1 MSKKVFIGVGHGG
14 TDPGAVA
21 NGFKEK
27 DLNLAIA
34 LACRDVL
41 EAHGVTVGM
50 SRHKDENDDLR
61 EEIRECNAFAP
72 DYALDIHNNA
82 GRGDGVEIFHSKAG
96 TADDKLAQNVLDSI
110 KAIGQNSRGLKTL
123 LLADG
128 RDYYGFIRQVNAPS
142 IIVECAFVDNMAD
155 LAIID
160 TAAEQK
166 AMGVAIAKGIL
177 KTLGI
182 AYTEQTATNSDILY
196 CVQTGAFAVEA
207 NAKALA
213 AELGGKGYATY
224 IVHVDGL
231 YKVQVG
237 AFAVKPNAEA
247 MLARLKDNGYDAFV
261 TEKAATEAQNT
272 PRKSVDELAREVLNG
287 EWGNGTDRKNRLT
300 AAGYDYDAVQ
310 KKVNDLFRK

>member
-1 MSKKVFIGVGHGG
+1 MSKIFIGVGHGG
-14 TDPGAVA
+14 ADPGAVA

-41 EAHGVTVGM
+41 EAHGVVVGM
-50 SRHKDENDDLR
+50 SRTTDENDDLR

-72 DYALDIHNNA
+72 DYAIDIHINA
-82 GRGDGVEIFHSKAG
+82 GKGDGVEIWYGIAG
-96 TADDKLAQNVLDSI
+96 VGKLLAQNILDEVV
-110 KAIGQNSRGLKTL
+110 AIGQNSRGLKTL

-128 RDYYGFIRQVNAPS
+128 RDYYGFIRQINAPS
-142 IIVECAFVDNMAD
+142 IIVECAFVDNKND

-166 AMGVAIAKGIL
+166 VMGEAIAKGVL

-182 AYTEQTATNSDILY
+182 TYKEQTATDSNVLY

-213 AELGGKGYATY
+213 AELEGKGYDTY
-224 IVHVDGL
+224 IVYVDGL

-237 AFAVKPNAEA
+237 AFAVKANADA
-247 MLARLKDNGYDAFV
+247 MLAKIKSDGYSAFV
-261 TEKAATEAQNT
+261 AEKASAEAQK
-272 PRKSVDELAREVLNG
+272 PAQKSVDELAREVILG
-287 EWGNGTDRKNRLT
+287 LWGHGAERKRRLIL
-300 AAGYDYDAVQ
+300 AGYDFVAVQ
-310 KKVNDLFRK
+310 NKVNELLRK

>member
-1 MSKKVFIGVGHGG
+1 MSKIFIGVGHGG
-14 TDPGAVA
+14 ADPGAVA

-96 TADDKLAQNVLDSI
+96 TADDKLAQNVLDAI

-142 IIVECAFVDNMAD
+142 IIVECAFVDNKAD

-182 AYTEQTATNSDILY
+182 TYKEQTATDSNVLY

-213 AELGGKGYATY
+213 AELEGKGYATY

-237 AFAVKPNAEA
+237 AFAVKSNAEA
-247 MLARLKDNGYDAFV
+247 MLARLKDNGYSAFV
-261 TEKAATEAQNT
+261 TEKSTAEAQK
-272 PRKSVDELAREVLNG
+272 PAQKSIEELAREVING
-287 EWGNGTDRKNRLT
+287 EWGNGYERKNRLQN
-300 AAGYDYDAVQ
+300 AGYDYSAVQ
-310 KKVNDLFRK
+310 ARVNELMKK

>member
-1 MSKKVFIGVGHGG
+1 MSKIFIGVGHGG
-14 TDPGAVA
+14 ADPGAVA

-82 GRGDGVEIFHSKAG
+82 GGGDGVEIFHSKAG
-96 TADDKLAQNVLDSI
+96 TADDKLAQNVLDAI

-142 IIVECAFVDNMAD
+142 IIVECAFVDNKND

-166 AMGVAIAKGIL
+166 AMGEAIAKGVL

-182 AYTEQTATNSDILY
+182 SEKATATATKPAATSSFFPAKGYFSLGDTHANIGKIASFMRRVFPAYTNK
-196 CVQTGAFAVEA
+196 
-207 NAKALA
+207 KALGDYYGQYIQA
-213 AELGGKGYATY
+213 SIKEFQRRTGLEADGCVGPITLAEL
-224 IVHVDGL
+224 
-231 YKVQVG
+231 
-237 AFAVKPNAEA
+237 
-247 MLARLKDNGYDAFV
+247 
-261 TEKAATEAQNT
+261 EKY
-272 PRKSVDELAREVLNG
+272 G
-287 EWGNGTDRKNRLT
+287 F
-300 AAGYDYDAVQ
+300 
-310 KKVNDLFRK
+310 KK